1 MKHNH
6 GSTIGLTVLASLA
19 LSLSTGVWAESDPR
33 FFGQYCGTHTE
44 RVTVTVRF
52 LGYEVW
58 SRSVSADFEIRAN
71 VNYSEPRVGRGL
83 LAGTGT
89 VGATRVPSEFNEF
102 IRQGESVAIT
112 FAGGVI
118 ARGVARGS
126 GVAERR
132 GTGMGQATLAA
143 DGEGLYADILDR
155 HIFVSKANCGNAA
168 PTARVLQPTPGVYP
182 YGAPMRFQAVA
193 SDSEDAFIVPERM
206 VWTSNKDGLLGTGAV
221 LARPRLGILSAG
233 RHIITFTATDSGG
246 RAATASAEVIIGNNL
261 PNAVVEAPAAGGAF
275 YAGLPITL
283 RGYAT
288 DRENGDL
295 TASALRWFA
304 NGTPVGAGNVA
315 SVTLPAGGHS
325 IRLTAT
331 DRDGGSAS
339 STRTITVR
347 ARPSGNS
354 SPSITVLAPH
364 TGQGVGS
371 ARTDCVV
378 LVAVAEDLEGGPLTI
393 TWQDESALG
402 PPRSLGTGA
411 RVVACGLPVGTH
423 DTWHTIR
430 ATVRDSGG
438 LTATDSVRIYVIPGG
453 LI

>member
-246 RAATASAEVIIGNNL
+246 RAATASAES
-261 PNAVVEAPAAGGAF
+261 PQC
-275 YAGLPITL
+275 
-283 RGYAT
+283 RG
-288 DRENGDL
+288 RSPCGWWRL
-295 TASALRWFA
+295 LCWTADNIAR
-304 NGTPVGAGNVA
+304 
-315 SVTLPAGGHS
+315 
-325 IRLTAT
+325 IC
-331 DRDGGSAS
+331 DG
-339 STRTITVR
+339 
-347 ARPSGNS
+347 
-354 SPSITVLAPH
+354 
-364 TGQGVGS
+364 
-371 ARTDCVV
+371 
-378 LVAVAEDLEGGPLTI
+378 
-393 TWQDESALG
+393 
-402 PPRSLGTGA
+402 
-411 RVVACGLPVGTH
+411 
-423 DTWHTIR
+423 
-430 ATVRDSGG
+430 
-438 LTATDSVRIYVIPGG
+438 
-453 LI
+453 